1 MRRFVKLFFLLLFLL
16 FFDGKRVD
24 ERLGDLIPIDIC
36 QNGIERF
43 EYDERALSWKNGF
56 CFI

>member
-1 MRRFVKLFFLLLFLL
+1 MKLFFLLLFLL
-16 FFDGKRVD
+16 FLDGKRVD
-24 ERLGDLIPIDIC
+24 KRLGDLIPIDIC